1 MATHSSILAG
11 EISWLEEASGLQS
24 LGFEKSQTQLS
35 NSATATKTQELQQIC
50 LLKPKKKI
58 NKEQILKKGKKKN
71 KSVSTLKVLK
81 RELYNLIM

>member
-1 MATHSSILAG
+1 MVVPLKARKQVTLILNFVFYLDTVN
-11 EISWLEEASGLQS
+11 WCYLCNLKKN
-24 LGFEKSQTQLS
+24 F
-35 NSATATKTQELQQIC
+35 